1 MNALEDTKS
10 GSGSVIETLKYFSE
24 LGRFCHETINR
35 LEIAQSFSRAE
46 VLALF
51 AELLD
56 TCQSLRDAIL
66 TEDSAATWRT
76 KEELHAVVSGLA
88 AGATR
93 RRFLDLAQFL
103 AAGTVSHRR
112 ERTRQERLALRD
124 QAVVELMEIS
134 RRPVPPELPG
144 PAVEQWLEWACSL
157 EDNLNERELLRLK
170 TNFPRLDDFARQLEI
185 NWWHNGD

>member
-76 KEELHAVVSGLA
+76 KEEFDAVVSRSASG
-88 AGATR
+88 
-93 RRFLDLAQFL
+93 
-103 AAGTVSHRR
+103 
-112 ERTRQERLALRD
+112 
-124 QAVVELMEIS
+124 
-134 RRPVPPELPG
+134 
-144 PAVEQWLEWACSL
+144 
-157 EDNLNERELLRLK
+157 
-170 TNFPRLDDFARQLEI
+170 
-185 NWWHNGD
+185 